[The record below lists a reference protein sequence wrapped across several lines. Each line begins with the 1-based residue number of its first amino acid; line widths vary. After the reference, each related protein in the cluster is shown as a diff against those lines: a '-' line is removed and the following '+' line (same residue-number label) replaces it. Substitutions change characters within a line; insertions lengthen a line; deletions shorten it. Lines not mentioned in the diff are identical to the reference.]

1 MFHWNNSLV
10 LWFTS
15 KLLKSD
21 KIEEIIPDKHSAIE
35 RPGNDKKL
43 DWSSKNELFQSISY
57 FMGRAIF
64 SRQRTCPIKSM
75 KNMKVTI
82 KKMEDLMQI
91 PLCGLDQ
98 LLSEYETK
106 SHIPA

>member
-1 MFHWNNSLV
+1 
-10 LWFTS
+10 
-15 KLLKSD
+15 
-21 KIEEIIPDKHSAIE
+21 
-35 RPGNDKKL
+35 
-43 DWSSKNELFQSISY
+43 
-57 FMGRAIF
+57 MGRAIF

-91 PLCGLDQ
+91 PLCDLDQ